1 MYTDDK
7 IRSSRKLQSVKGQP
21 NFLGEISRSNSSAGS
36 RQMVATLLTQTK
48 LTGTTSVLLVPVD
61 TKADVQKLVAMMSD
75 DAKSSKLEL
84 IQGLPTD
91 EMSVDQ
97 LMNRQETLVVLVAL
111 KNSSTF
117 TDMAQTH
124 DTLIRSNN
132 NIGGVLLI
140 SSAS

>member
-1 MYTDDK
+1 
-7 IRSSRKLQSVKGQP
+7 
-21 NFLGEISRSNSSAGS
+21 
-36 RQMVATLLTQTK
+36 
-48 LTGTTSVLLVPVD
+48 
-61 TKADVQKLVAMMSD
+61 MMSD

-124 DTLIRSNN
+124 DKLIRSNN

>member
-7 IRSSRKLQSVKGQP
+7 IRSPRKLQSANGGT
-21 NFLGEISRSNSSAGS
+21 NFLGETSGGKSSAGS

-48 LTGTTSVLLVPVD
+48 LTGTSSVLLVPVD
-61 TKADVQKLVAMMSD
+61 TKVEVQKLVAMLSD
-75 DAKSSKLEL
+75 DAKSNKLEL
-84 IQGLPTD
+84 IEGLPAA
-91 EMSVDQ
+91 EMSVNQ

-117 TDMAQTH
+117 TDMTLTH
-124 DTLIRSNN
+124 DALVRSNN
-132 NIGGVLLI
+132 NIGGVLLM